1 MITKKE
7 YIYEVT
13 SFINSLYDYMF
24 FSSPIDEIK
33 DKYIKLTNLNFDVFY
48 NELNNIKN
56 KMYRLIELIISKDKA
71 CKNKEEIIYSHLGF
85 ESIFSYRIAHI
96 FYINKEYLLA
106 KTISSISHG
115 LTGIDINPGAQI
127 GDDFF
132 IDHGTG
138 IVIGET
144 SIIGNNV
151 TMFHGVTLGTNNI
164 DKICSLKRHPTI
176 LDNVILYSNC
186 TILGGSTIIGNNV
199 IIGCNVVIN
208 ESISDNSIVKLNKN
222 YIIKK

>member
-7 YIYEVT
+7 YINDVD
-13 SFINSLYDYMF
+13 SFINSLYNFIF
-24 FSSPIDEIK
+24 FSYSLDKIK
-33 DKYIKLTNLNFDVFY
+33 DKYNKLANLDFAIFY
-48 NELNNIKN
+48 NELINIKD
-56 KMYRLIELIISKDKA
+56 KMYRLIDLIIAKDKA

-85 ESIFSYRIAHI
+85 YAIFSFRIAHI
-96 FYINKEYLLA
+96 FYINKDYLLA

-186 TILGGSTIIGNNV
+186 TILGGNTIIGNNV